1 MCLSDG
7 MKHVLT
13 RTITSYCIIPR
24 VSTANE
30 NSVNQ
35 LEIDKVFVA
44 VDFDEDYYIFD

>member
-1 MCLSDG
+1 

-13 RTITSYCIIPR
+13 LTITSYCIISR

-35 LEIDKVFVA
+35 LDIDKFFVA
-44 VDFDEDYYIFD
+44 VDFDKDYYIFH